1 MFNELA
7 VMMVIMW
14 PVIPMFL
21 IQIHYATGFWRK
33 LGLWTYLVIFLEWV
47 PIAFALY
54 LWREVILQYEVTTT
68 MPFHV
73 VGVVAVAAGVALHAW
88 TAKLLGI
95 KATIGYTELK
105 PETAEKNQV
114 LVTSGPFAVVRHPS
128 YGAHTMVISG
138 IFLITGVVAVGLI
151 ALVDLAITYFVTT
164 ELEDRELTERFGN
177 QYEEYK
183 KKVPKLFPKF
193 RRSKTAQ
200 K

>member
-1 MFNELA
+1 
-7 VMMVIMW
+7 
-14 PVIPMFL
+14 
-21 IQIHYATGFWRK
+21 
-33 LGLWTYLVIFLEWV
+33 
-47 PIAFALY
+47 
-54 LWREVILQYEVTTT
+54 